1 MTSPPA
7 LWRDPGFARLWAAQA
22 VSAFGARITREGLPI
37 LAVTTLAAPPLALGA
52 LSAMS
57 GAAALILGFAAGGFV
72 DSRARRPILVWADLA
87 RLAALATVPIAAALR
102 LLSLPQV
109 LIVAG
114 LIAACSVVFEMASHA
129 YLPSLVPSDRLVEA
143 NSRLATTESLAEIG
157 GPALAGLIFQVLAA
171 PFALLFTSATYGVS
185 ALFLGAIRGREPP
198 PEPHAHEAPGLTQ
211 GLRIAWAKPVVRTL
225 LVMGMIQGLC
235 GGAFGALYVLYA
247 LRTLA
252 MPTSLLGLA
261 IAFGGV
267 GALIGAWLGPALGRR
282 IGLGPAILVTL
293 LGSCTSALGIAL
305 APTDRLGATLVMI
318 VTQIGGDAFGVAAL
332 VLMISLRQ
340 ASLPQAVL
348 GRVGG
353 AFQASAG
360 GLAILGALGGGW
372 LGGAIGPR
380 LAIAVLACG
389 LFLIPLIGALSPLRK
404 VREPPLSA

>member
-52 LSAMS
+52 LSAMA
-57 GAAALILGFAAGGFV
+57 GAAALVLGFAAGGFV
-72 DSRARRPILVWADLA
+72 DSRPRRPILVWADLA
-87 RLAALATVPIAAALR
+87 RLAALVTVPIAAALH

-129 YLPSLVPSDRLVEA
+129 YLPGLVPAERLVEA

-185 ALFLGAIRGREPP
+185 ALFLGAIRGQEPP
-198 PEPHAHEAPGLTQ
+198 PEPHAHEAAGITQ
-211 GLRIAWAKPVVRTL
+211 GLRLAWDQPVVRPL
-225 LVMGMIQGLC
+225 LLMTMVQGLA
-235 GGAFGALYVLYA
+235 GGVFGALYVLYV

-252 MPTSLLGLA
+252 LPTSLMGLA
-261 IAFGGV
+261 IACGGV
-267 GALIGAWLGPALGRR
+267 GALIGAWLGPALARR
-282 IGLGPAILVTL
+282 MGMGPAIIVALVAFAL
-293 LGSCTSALGIAL
+293 SALAIAL
-305 APTDRLGATLVMI
+305 APSDRTGATLVLMA
-318 VTQIGGDAFGVAAL
+318 TQIGGDAFGVAAM
-332 VLMISLRQ
+332 VLMTSLRQ
-340 ASLPQAVL
+340 ALMPQAVL
-348 GRVGG
+348 GRVSG

-360 GLAILGALGGGW
+360 GLMVLGALSGGW
-372 LGGAIGPR
+372 LGGEIGPR
-380 LAIAVLACG
+380 AAIALAAGGFC
-389 LFLIPLIGALSPLRK
+389 LMPLIGALSPLR
-404 VREPPLSA
+404 RIGEPPVSA

>member
-52 LSAMS
+52 LSAMA
-57 GAAALILGFAAGGFV
+57 GAAALVLGFAAGGFV
-72 DSRARRPILVWADLA
+72 DSRPRRPILVWADLA
-87 RLAALATVPIAAALR
+87 RLAALVTVPIAAALH

-129 YLPSLVPSDRLVEA
+129 YLPGLVPAERLVEA

-198 PEPHAHEAPGLTQ
+198 PEPHAHEGAGITQ
-211 GLRIAWAKPVVRTL
+211 GLRLAWAQPVVRAL
-225 LVMGMIQGLC
+225 LLMGMIQGLF
-235 GGAFGALYVLYA
+235 GGVFGALYILYA

-252 MPTSLLGLA
+252 LPTSLLGLA

-267 GALIGAWLGPALGRR
+267 GALIGAWLGSALAKRVGM
-282 IGLGPAILVTL
+282 GAAILLSLV
-293 LGSCTSALGIAL
+293 GACTSALGIAL
-305 APTDRLGATLVMI
+305 APTDRLGATVVMI
-318 VTQIGGDAFGVAAL
+318 LTQVGGDAFGVASM
-332 VLMISLRQ
+332 VLMVSLRQ
-340 ASLPQAVL
+340 ALLPQAVL
-348 GRVGG
+348 GRVSG

-380 LAIAVLACG
+380 YAIAFAACG
-389 LFLIPLIGALSPLRK
+389 LFLIPLVGVLSPLR
-404 VREPPLSA
+404 RIGTPPVSA

>member
-72 DSRARRPILVWADLA
+72 DSRPRRPILVWADLA
-87 RLAALATVPIAAALR
+87 RLAALATVPLAAALR

-109 LIVAG
+109 LVVAG

-129 YLPSLVPSDRLVEA
+129 YLPGLVPQDRLVEA
-143 NSRLATTESLAEIG
+143 NSRLATTESIAEIG

-185 ALFLGAIRGREPP
+185 ALFLGAIRGQEPR
-198 PEPHAHEAPGLTQ
+198 PEPHPQEGLGLTQ
-211 GLRIAWAKPVVRTL
+211 GLRLAWDQPVVRPL
-225 LVMGMIQGLC
+225 LLMTMVQGLA
-235 GGAFGALYVLYA
+235 GGVFGALYILYV

-252 MPTSLLGLA
+252 LPTSLMGLA
-261 IAFGGV
+261 IACGGV
-267 GALIGAWLGPALGRR
+267 GALIGAWLGPALARR
-282 IGLGPAILVTL
+282 LGMGPSIILTLGAFGLT
-293 LGSCTSALGIAL
+293 ALMIAL
-305 APTDRLGATLVMI
+305 APTDRAGATVVLML
-318 VTQIGGDAFGVAAL
+318 TQVGGDAFGVAAM
-332 VLMISLRQ
+332 VLMTSLRQ
-340 ASLPQAVL
+340 ALMPQAVL
-348 GRVGG
+348 GRVSG

-360 GLAILGALGGGW
+360 GLLVLGALGGGW
-372 LGGAIGPR
+372 LGGEIGPR
-380 LAIAVLACG
+380 AAIALAAAGFC
-389 LFLIPLIGALSPLRK
+389 LMPVIAALSPLRK
-404 VREPPLSA
+404 VREPPVSA